1 MQIVNGAII
10 KNPLNWLIVILM
22 VLIGVLGLEL
32 ITSAFKGTW
41 NCGCDS

>member
-10 KNPLNWLIVILM
+10 RNPLNWLIVILM

-32 ITSAFKGTW
+32 ISSAFKGTW
-41 NCGCDS
+41 DCGCNS